1 MSLFNAYVASGGGED
16 LEAIYDGWL
25 NASTAGQPTPVD
37 IGTIEAAQ
45 NFNSRIHPVDADRF
59 LVTCRITSN
68 HTTVRVADKSGT
80 PSVGSAVTIVASA
93 STIHCF
99 RRVPNTNDFICL
111 MDNNTAYLLRVG
123 SGTTVTVHTLIA
135 DYETGYTESAAAY
148 KTDILFAADN
158 SHIVICNEV
167 SGTFYSALFTLN
179 LGGSPSLT
187 YVTRDS
193 DSHGGS
199 AITSGYALHL
209 ATAGQ
214 GLYAGY
220 STGSPTNLRCNKITF
235 TASTVTNSVNTLT
248 INNSDT
254 SDDGRGGSA
263 AKLYFPEG
271 KDRLMFV
278 SQTSSNL
285 ITTIINASGTP
296 AVIKSIAATGYRTPN
311 IWNGFSRK
319 LGVFANMQVRDS
331 VNLEVAFSISPFAFR
346 TANLIGSLTTPDVYA
361 SAMSEDGN
369 WMIGLG
375 KVNTSDG
382 RIFFLK
388 NANA

>member
-16 LEAIYDGWL
+16 IEAIYDGWL
-25 NASTAGQPTPVD
+25 NASSAGQPTPVS
-37 IGTIEAAQ
+37 IGTITASQQFE
-45 NFNSRIHPVDADRF
+45 NRVERVDADRF
-59 LVTCRITSN
+59 LVFYDDNGNTPQ
-68 HTTVRVADKSGT
+68 VRVADKSGT
-80 PSVGSAVTIVASA
+80 PSVGSAVAS
-93 STIHCF
+93 SPITPVVIK
-99 RRVPNTNDFICL
+99 RVPNTNDWIIID
-111 MDNNTAYLLRVG
+111 DNGGAYLVRVG
-123 SGTTVTVHTLIA
+123 SGTTVTVTLLLSNV
-135 DYETGYTESAAAY
+135 ETSRAEACTQYRS
-148 KTDILFAADN
+148 DILFAADN
-158 SHIVICNEV
+158 SHIVICNDV

-220 STGSPTNLRCNKITF
+220 SVSDTTNLRCNKITF

-271 KDRLMFV
+271 KDRLVFV

-285 ITTIINASGTP
+285 IATIISASGTP
-296 AVIKSIAATGYRTPN
+296 AVIKSLAATGYRTPS
-311 IWNGFSRK
+311 IWNGILSK
-319 LGVFANMQVRDS
+319 LGAFADVVVRDS
-331 VNLEVAFSISPFAFR
+331 VNLEVAFSIFPFAFR
-346 TANLIGSLTTPDVYA
+346 TANLIGSLTTPAVYA

-375 KVNTSDG
+375 KVNAADG
-382 RIFFLK
+382 RVFFLK